1 MSMQRYEL
9 ENVIGRMVDLMGA
22 EEVLMELTRAMSTDE
37 LEENLEFISR
47 MNDLGVMGDDEE

>member
-9 ENVIGRMVDLMGA
+9 ESVIGRMVDLMGA

-37 LEENLEFISR
+37 LEDNLEFISR

>member
-37 LEENLEFISR
+37 LEDNLEFISR

>member
-9 ENVIGRMVDLMGA
+9 ENVIGRMADLMGA

-37 LEENLEFISR
+37 LEDNLEFISR